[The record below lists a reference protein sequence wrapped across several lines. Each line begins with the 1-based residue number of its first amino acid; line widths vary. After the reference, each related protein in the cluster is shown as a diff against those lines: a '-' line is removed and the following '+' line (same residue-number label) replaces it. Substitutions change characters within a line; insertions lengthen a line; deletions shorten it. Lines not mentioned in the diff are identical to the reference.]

1 MNKIKLKLLELDV
14 MITQLLK
21 ENQEL
26 KEKLYQY
33 ELNDELAKA
42 IFESVR
48 NDSTNKDCIK

>member
-48 NDSTNKDCIK
+48 NDSTNKDCTK

>member
-48 NDSTNKDCIK
+48 NDSTNKDSTK

>member
-42 IFESVR
+42 IFERVR
-48 NDSTNKDCIK
+48 NDSTNKDCNK

>member
-33 ELNDELAKA
+33 ELNDELAKV

-48 NDSTNKDCIK
+48 NDSTNKDCNK

>member
-48 NDSTNKDCIK
+48 NDSTNKDCNK

>member
-42 IFESVR
+42 IFENVR
-48 NDSTNKDCIK
+48 NDSTNKDNTK